1 MDNSNLN
8 DTVNQTQSENQ
19 TENQQ
24 EQTAQQ
30 ENPTDNVISLEKQ
43 NGNTVQ
49 LEKQNG
55 NPVQLEKTSEQ
66 SRITVEL
73 PVDEVAFLA
82 GGADKLREILS
93 ALEERERCKSD
104 MNSLVAEGKKVDG
117 ELKQL
122 KSKLESDINTAVKK
136 GMIEA
141 TAPEDKILAEENT
154 KLKEVRQQREKAKNK
169 GIRDR
174 IEYETKDLTE
184 ENREYRKNVKR
195 GLKEN
200 GLPAFCDS
208 KAFFIMY
215 CSQTAVEWVI
225 RLAVFFAAFFVFP
238 AVVLLIADPWW
249 LWKLIWWVVIDVI
262 MLAVYMTIYLISKDR
277 DAGILDEVRDIRD
290 KIADNE
296 KKIRKISSDIK
307 KDPDESAYNLGE
319 YDDEIKNIEVNIEEA
334 SLKKNGKLKEFE
346 EFTKQTIIDALNT
359 ERMPEINEKQRVLEE
374 KTGIY
379 NQLSQKLTEMN
390 QSIEDKYE
398 KYLTKQFLNKQK
410 ILRMIE
416 LIDTNQAA
424 NIGQAREIMNR

>member
-8 DTVNQTQSENQ
+8 DTVNQTQS
-19 TENQQ
+19 ENQQ

-319 YDDEIKNIEVNIEEA
+319 YDDEIKNIEVTIEEA

>member
-1 MDNSNLN
+1 MDNSNRN
-8 DTVNQTQSENQ
+8 DTENHTTTENLMENRPELEPQ
-19 TENQQ
+19 TEY
-24 EQTAQQ
+24 
-30 ENPTDNVISLEKQ
+30 PTGNVISLEKQ
-43 NGNTVQ
+43 NS
-49 LEKQNG
+49 
-55 NPVQLEKTSEQ
+55 NPVQLEKTTEQ
-66 SRITVEL
+66 SRVTAEL

-93 ALEERERCKSD
+93 SLDERDWYKAD

-117 ELKQL
+117 EIRQL
-122 KSKLESDINTAVKK
+122 KSTLESDINTAVKN

-141 TAPEDKILAEENT
+141 VAPEDKILAEENV

-174 IEYETKDLTE
+174 IEYETRDLSE
-184 ENREYRKNVKR
+184 ENREYRRSVKR

-208 KAFFIMY
+208 NAFFIMY

-277 DAGILDEVRDIRD
+277 DAGILDEVREIRD
-290 KIADNE
+290 KIAENE

-307 KDPDESAYNLGE
+307 KDPDESSYNLGE
-319 YDDEIKNIEVNIEEA
+319 YDDEIKNIEAAIEEA
-334 SLKKNGKLKEFE
+334 SLKKSGKLKEFE
-346 EFTKQTIIDALNT
+346 EFTKQTIIDKLNS
-359 ERMPEINEKQRVLEE
+359 ERMPEINEKQKILEE
-374 KTGIY
+374 KTDVY
-379 NQLSQKLTEMN
+379 NQLNRKFTEMN
-390 QSIEDKYE
+390 QAIENKYE
-398 KYLTKQFLNKQK
+398 KYLTKQFSNRQK
-410 ILRMIE
+410 IQRMIE
-416 LIDTNQAA
+416 LIETGQAV
-424 NIGQAREIMNR
+424 NIGQARELINR

>member
-55 NPVQLEKTSEQ
+55 NPVQLEKPSEQ

>member
-30 ENPTDNVISLEKQ
+30 ENPTDNLISLEKQ

-319 YDDEIKNIEVNIEEA
+319 YDDEIKNIEVTIEEA

>member
-319 YDDEIKNIEVNIEEA
+319 YDDEIKNIEVTIEEA

-346 EFTKQTIIDALNT
+346 EFTKQAIIDGLNT